1 MNRFILTIV
10 LLAVIAPQADACRFR
25 LRRCR
30 VAPPAA
36 KTAEAPMPKVKLK
49 DVYAEVSRRADTAGT
64 KINAAETSRVLA
76 KFFDVLSEYKP
87 AQAVQIVA
95 DGLKAAQ
102 KRKAKKDD

>member
-1 MNRFILTIV
+1 MKRFTIILL
-10 LLAVIAPQADACRFR
+10 LLAVSASSAEACRFR
-25 LRRCR
+25 RRCCR
-30 VAPPAA
+30 QPVAA
-36 KTAEAPMPKVKLK
+36 KTAEAPMAKVKLG

-102 KRKAKKDD
+102 RRKAKKDD